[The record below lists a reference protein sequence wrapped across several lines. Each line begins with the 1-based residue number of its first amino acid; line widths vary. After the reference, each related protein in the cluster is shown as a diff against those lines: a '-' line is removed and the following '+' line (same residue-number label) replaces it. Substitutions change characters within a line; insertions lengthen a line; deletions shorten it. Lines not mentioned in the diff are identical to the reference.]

1 MNNGI
6 YETTIKTIAK
16 DEKIE
21 LLMIMNLDL
30 PNDLGFTSLGRG
42 LSALFPEDKDD
53 LSPLAKF
60 LLTVVDEDLA
70 EMKFKHVDFYQNN
83 NQIIA
88 RTDSTKAIKYLIQ
101 NTRNTSIRSR
111 LIMPIDAIDDFMIV
125 DTSNIRKEWINDL
138 GVKDMSKE
146 YDEDTLRLSCVAARQ
161 INDVM
166 EVDDIVWVLE
176 QDTNQK
182 IEAIVSILIDKLV
195 TSGSKKLIDAIEK
208 HLGSPMSD
216 LARRFLANITPKV
229 K

>member
-6 YETTIKTIAK
+6 YEVAIKTIAQ

-21 LLMIMNLDL
+21 LLIVMNLDV
-30 PNDLGFTSLGRG
+30 PDDLGFTSLGHG

-53 LSPLAKF
+53 LTPLAKF

-70 EMKFKHVDFYQNN
+70 EMKFKNVDFYQNN
-83 NQIIA
+83 NQVIA
-88 RTDSTKAIKYLIQ
+88 RTDSVKAVKYLLQ

-111 LIMPIDAIDDFMIV
+111 MVMPISAIDDFMIV
-125 DTSNIRKEWINDL
+125 DTSNIRKEWINEL
-138 GVKDMSKE
+138 GVKDISKE
-146 YDEDTLRLSCVAARQ
+146 YDDNTLKLSCVAARQ

-195 TSGSKKLIDAIEK
+195 ASGSKKLVDTIEK
-208 HLGSPMSD
+208 HLGSNMSD
-216 LARRFLANITPKV
+216 LARRFLSNLSGKV